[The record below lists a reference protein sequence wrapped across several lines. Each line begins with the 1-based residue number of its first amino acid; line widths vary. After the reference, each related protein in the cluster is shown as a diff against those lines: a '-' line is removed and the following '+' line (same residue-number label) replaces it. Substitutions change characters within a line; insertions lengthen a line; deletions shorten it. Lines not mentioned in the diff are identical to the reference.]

1 MNFNI
6 KSLALSLTW
15 ILSLSAH
22 AAPTGEVIFAH
33 PKKQRQLWISNVNGQ
48 NARQLFQLPLLYQEI
63 SIQAGDRHILV
74 VAEQVAADEEG
85 FGVNAYLF
93 DLERQRPIPKNRLFQ
108 RNITKNRFGRIIDA
122 VLSKNGDVI
131 FTNRANQQGDFANGL
146 YVIPNPGLNQPMPA
160 AERLLEGPIG
170 CLDASP
176 DGKHIVFNTK
186 DGIFQLNLLTKQV
199 SRLIKNGY
207 CAVFSPNGKQIAF
220 FTRTPPKRI
229 GILSRFAPHHLK
241 MIAIQDGG
249 HPRYI
254 TWSFDGQYIAYT
266 LENQREVL
274 PFSNFAVHR
283 SGGEHF
289 PILQAFNGG
298 VSIFEWT
305 DKTYPVNPRHSIHTT
320 WAELKN

>member
-6 KSLALSLTW
+6 KSLALSLTV

-22 AAPTGEVIFAH
+22 AAPTGEIIYAH
-33 PKKQRQLWISNVNGQ
+33 PKKQLELWMSNVNGQ

-63 SIQAGDRHILV
+63 SIQAGDRYIVV
-74 VAEQVAADEEG
+74 VAEQVEADEEG

-93 DLERQRPIPKNRLFQ
+93 DLESQLPIRKNRLFQ

-122 VLSKNGDVI
+122 AISKNGDVI
-131 FTNRANQQGDFANGL
+131 FTNRNGL
-146 YVIPNPGLNQPMPA
+146 YVIPNQELNQPMPE
-160 AERLLEGPIG
+160 AERLLQGLIG
-170 CLDASP
+170 CVDVSP
-176 DGKHIVFNTK
+176 DGKHTVFNTK

-199 SRLIKNGY
+199 SRLIKDGY
-207 CAVFSPNGKQIAF
+207 CAVFSPNGKQLAF

-229 GILSRFAPHHLK
+229 GILSLVDPHNLK
-241 MIAIQDGG
+241 MIEIQDGG

-254 TWSFDGQYIAYT
+254 TWSFDGQYIAYI
-266 LENQREVL
+266 LENQLKAL

-305 DKTYPVNPRHSIHTT
+305 DKTYPVNPSPSIHTT
-320 WAELKN
+320 WAELKK